1 MLAKPPTNVGVGS
14 GSGGKINT
22 VMGEDGIKAI
32 KKKKKTANPQE
43 IRFWRQVPRLERG
56 KRVGQFSCL
65 GEFQANPTL
74 M

>member
-14 GSGGKINT
+14 GSGGKINK

-32 KKKKKTANPQE
+32 KKRKKTANPQE
-43 IRFWRQVPRLERG
+43 IWFWRQMPRLERR
-56 KRVGQFSCL
+56 KRIGQFSCL
-65 GEFQANPTL
+65 GGFHANPTW